1 MAAAPLSPP
10 SLARLGERATVA
22 PRGRLQLIPK
32 ATIGFPAEVC
42 ESERGEMEKRS
53 RQRVRDQVARL
64 AFGAETRM
72 RSSARGLSMMAKEHK
87 RSFEAGYRSARP
99 IISRSSF
106 SACNARPVHTDGPV
120 ADILLSEPICA
131 LNSETNMG
139 GSIANG
145 ERTRSSGAFDRH
157 ETGNA
162 AGHFRVLHDFGRDGN
177 SGRNP
182 AAPHLP

>member
-87 RSFEAGYRSARP
+87 RSFGPDTEAQDQSSPDRHFRLATRGRS
-99 IISRSSF
+99 IQMG
-106 SACNARPVHTDGPV
+106 H
-120 ADILLSEPICA
+120 EPIFIVSVRCGA
-131 LNSETNMG
+131 SGCCGPDRGSLRSDAG
-139 GSIANG
+139 GSTALVPCSQAIGAG
-145 ERTRSSGAFDRH
+145 CGSLLRERTVEPDRS
-157 ETGNA
+157 
-162 AGHFRVLHDFGRDGN
+162 N
-177 SGRNP
+177 SY
-182 AAPHLP
+182 HLTAL

>member
-87 RSFEAGYRSARP
+87 RSFGPDTEAQDQSSPDRHFRLATRGRSIQMGHNRTHAQP
-99 IISRSSF
+99 QSRSSVPS
-106 SACNARPVHTDGPV
+106 SAPEGSGSASATKVDEYRYDCCVQDG
-120 ADILLSEPICA
+120 
-131 LNSETNMG
+131 T
-139 GSIANG
+139 
-145 ERTRSSGAFDRH
+145 
-157 ETGNA
+157 
-162 AGHFRVLHDFGRDGN
+162 
-177 SGRNP
+177 
-182 AAPHLP
+182 